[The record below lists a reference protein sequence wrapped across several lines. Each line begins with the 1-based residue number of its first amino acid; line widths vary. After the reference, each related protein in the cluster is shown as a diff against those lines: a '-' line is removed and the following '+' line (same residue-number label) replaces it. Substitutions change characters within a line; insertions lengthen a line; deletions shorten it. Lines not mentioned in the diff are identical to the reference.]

1 MIYDCCLQMYNFHTS
16 LKPLDLHPIMQVHY
30 LDQSSLPEFKKA
42 VVTIGSFDGVHQGH
56 QQIIQQLKA
65 EAAAIGGESIIISFY
80 PHPRS
85 VIAQN
90 PDSIKLL
97 GTLEEKTRLLEAT
110 GIDHLVIVP
119 FNQAFASQSA
129 QAYIKDFLVANFH
142 PHTVIIGYDHK
153 FGNNRTGDFQLLQS
167 FGKQLGFQVKEIPE
181 HLLQQ
186 VGVSSTKIRQA
197 ISNCHIETAN
207 QFLGYPY
214 FFEGRVVMGNQ
225 LGRTIGYPTANL
237 VLSDLEKLIPGNGVY
252 AVQVLIKKGGPT
264 EVLNGMMNIGVRP
277 TVDGINRVIEVN
289 IFDFEADLYGKI
301 LEVRV
306 LHFLRSEQKFQGLD
320 ALKNQLALD
329 QELAKRLL
337 A

>member
-1 MIYDCCLQMYNFHTS
+1 M
-16 LKPLDLHPIMQVHY
+16 KPLDLHPIMQVHH
-30 LDQSSLPEFKKA
+30 LDQTSLPEFKRA
-42 VVTIGSFDGVHQGH
+42 VVTIGSFDGMHLGH

-85 VIAQN
+85 VISQN
-90 PDSIKLL
+90 PDNIKLL
-97 GTLEEKTRLLEAT
+97 GTLEEKTKLLAAT

-119 FNQAFASQSA
+119 FDQAFASQSA
-129 QAYIKDFLVANFH
+129 EGYISDFLVANFH

-153 FGNNRTGDFQLLQS
+153 FGYNRSGNFQLLQS
-167 FGKQLGFQVKEIPE
+167 FGQQLGFEVKEIPE
-181 HLLQQ
+181 HLLHQI
-186 VGVSSTKIRQA
+186 GVSSTKIRQA
-197 ISNCHIETAN
+197 ISNSHIETAN

-214 FFEGRVVMGNQ
+214 FFEGRVVLGNQ

-237 VLSDLEKLIPGNGVY
+237 VLVDSEKLLPGNGVY
-252 AVQVLIKKGGPT
+252 AVKVIVKQREPAQI
-264 EVLNGMMNIGVRP
+264 LNGMMNIGVRP

-289 IFDFEADLYGKI
+289 LFDFEGDIYGKT

-306 LHFLRSEQKFQGLD
+306 LHFLRSEQKFNGLD

-329 QELAKRLL
+329 QALAKQLL

>member
-1 MIYDCCLQMYNFHTS
+1 MYNFHTS
-16 LKPLDLHPIMQVHY
+16 MKPLDLHPIMQVHY
-30 LDQSSLPEFKKA
+30 LDQHMLPLFKKA
-42 VVTIGSFDGVHQGH
+42 VVTIGSFDGVHLGH

-85 VIAQN
+85 VISQN
-90 PDSIKLL
+90 PDNIKLL

-119 FNQAFASQSA
+119 FDQAFASQSA
-129 QAYIKDFLVANFH
+129 ESYISEFLVANFH

-153 FGNNRTGDFQLLQS
+153 FGNNRTGDFQLLKS
-167 FGKQLGFQVKEIPE
+167 FGEQLGFQVKEIPE
-181 HLLQQ
+181 HLLHQI
-186 VGVSSTKIRQA
+186 GVSSTKIRQA
-197 ISNCHIETAN
+197 ISNSHIETAN

-237 VLSDLEKLIPGNGVY
+237 VLSDLEKLVPGNGVY
-252 AVQVLIKKGGPT
+252 AVKLRLKSNADSPEWK
-264 EVLNGMMNIGVRP
+264 GMMNIGVRP

-289 IFDFEADLYGKI
+289 LFDFEGDLYGKS
-301 LEVRV
+301 LEVQV
-306 LHFLRSEQKFQGLD
+306 LHFLRAEQKFNGLD
-320 ALKNQLALD
+320 ALKTQLGLD
-329 QELAKRLL
+329 KALAKRLL
-337 A
+337 D

>member
-1 MIYDCCLQMYNFHTS
+1 
-16 LKPLDLHPIMQVHY
+16 MQVHH
-30 LDQSSLPEFKKA
+30 LDQSSLPKFQKA
-42 VVTIGSFDGVHQGH
+42 VVTIGSFDGVHLGH
-56 QQIIQQLKA
+56 RQIIQQLKA

-85 VIAQN
+85 VISKN

-119 FNQAFASQSA
+119 FDQAFANQSA
-129 QAYIKDFLVANFH
+129 QSYISDFLVANFH

-153 FGNNRTGDFQLLQS
+153 FGNNRMGDFQMLKS
-167 FGKQLGFQVKEIPE
+167 FGEELGFEVKEIPE
-181 HLLQQ
+181 HLLHEI
-186 VGVSSTKIRQA
+186 VVSSTKIRQA
-197 ISNCHIETAN
+197 ISNSHIETAN

-214 FFEGRVVMGNQ
+214 FFEGRVVKGNQ

-237 VLSDLEKLIPGNGVY
+237 ALSDLEKLVPGNGVY
-252 AVQVLIKKGGPT
+252 AVKAKIKGNT
-264 EVLNGMMNIGVRP
+264 HEAHLNGMMNIGVRP

-289 IFDFEADLYGKI
+289 LFDFDQDIYGKAM
-301 LEVRV
+301 EVSV
-306 LHFLRSEQKFQGLD
+306 MHFLRGEEKFNGLD

-329 QELAKRLL
+329 KELAKRLL
-337 A
+337 S

>member
-1 MIYDCCLQMYNFHTS
+1 MIYDCWLQMYNFHTS
-16 LKPLDLHPIMQVHY
+16 MKPLDLHPIMQVHY

-42 VVTIGSFDGVHQGH
+42 VVTIGSFDGVHLGH

-65 EAAAIGGESIIISFY
+65 EARAIGGESIIISFY

-85 VIAQN
+85 VISQN

-110 GIDHLVIVP
+110 GIDHLVIVA
-119 FNQAFASQSA
+119 FDQAFANQSA
-129 QAYIKDFLVANFH
+129 QSYISDFLVANFH

-153 FGNNRTGDFQLLQS
+153 FGNNRTGDFKLLQS
-167 FGKQLGFQVKEIPE
+167 FGHQLGFEVKEIPE
-181 HLLQQ
+181 HLLHE

-197 ISNCHIETAN
+197 ISNSHIETAN

-252 AVQVLIKKGGPT
+252 AVQVLIKKGDPAQ
-264 EVLNGMMNIGVRP
+264 VLNGMMNIGVRP

-289 IFDFEADLYGKI
+289 LFDFEGDLYGKC

-306 LHFLRSEQKFQGLD
+306 LHFLRAEQKFNGLD

-329 QELAKRLL
+329 QTLSKRLL